1 MSWRQKIRNNLKLK
15 LLACASSLFIF
26 GVSETLDK
34 QNQKKTFLKFVCGL
48 PLEAKPSK
56 VPTWV
61 PTYKAFLVRG
71 HEIS

>member
-34 QNQKKTFLKFVCGL
+34 QNQKKNLFKIRLWASIG
-48 PLEAKPSK
+48 SQ
-56 VPTWV
+56 
-61 PTYKAFLVRG
+61 AFQSSNLG
-71 HEIS
+71 SNL